1 MLRNSWD
8 LSRFPSAASPE
19 KAEEGRREMSRRIKV
34 AVIGVGYLGRFHAE
48 KYAGIPEVELVGV
61 VDADKKQAEAV
72 ASGLKTSAFH
82 SYKDILSKD
91 KVDAVSIVVP
101 TSLHYSIAKD
111 FLSQGIDCLLEKPIT
126 NTLAEAD
133 ELIRI
138 AVNKKAILQVGHLER
153 FNAAVMAARGR
164 VNNPLYIECHR
175 LSPFPNRSTDVD
187 VILDVMIHDIDIILN
202 FVKSDMESLDVV
214 GLPVITDKADIAN
227 TRIRFKNGCVANITA
242 SRVSQERMRKITIYQ
257 HDVYVSIDYA
267 HQNMTVFRKQVPAGR
282 GKNRELPHIIE
293 ESIKIEKSDTLLEEI
308 KAFVNSVIT
317 RKPPVVSGLDGR
329 RALEVAQR
337 IQLGVRSS
345 GLGVQ
350 NNKTIV

>member
-1 MLRNSWD
+1 
-8 LSRFPSAASPE
+8 
-19 KAEEGRREMSRRIKV
+19 MSRRIKV
-34 AVIGVGYLGRFHAE
+34 AVIGVGYLGKFHAE

-138 AVNKKAILQVGHLER
+138 AVNKKAILQIGHLER

-187 VILDVMIHDIDIILN
+187 VILDVMIHDIDIILHL
-202 FVKSDMESLDVV
+202 VKSEIESIDAT
-214 GLPVITDKADIAN
+214 GLPVLTNMADIAN
-227 TRIRFKNGCVANITA
+227 ARLRFKNGCVANITA
-242 SRVSQERMRKITIYQ
+242 SRVSKERVRKITLFQQDGYTA
-257 HDVYVSIDYA
+257 IDYA
-267 HQNMTVFRKQVPAGR
+267 NQTMTVFRKASERSG
-282 GKNRELPHIIE
+282 ELPHIAE
-293 ESIKIEKSDTLLEEI
+293 EAVNIEKNDTLLQEI

-317 RKPPVVSGLDGR
+317 RKPPAVSGEDGR
-329 RALEVAQR
+329 RALEAAQM
-337 IQLGVRSS
+337 IQEKIACPPLAGD
-345 GLGVQ
+345 
-350 NNKTIV
+350 